1 MTRDSNM
8 NWSILM
14 MGMAMGGGGFATQP
28 PPDVVF
34 SVTPRRGGMAGS
46 ITTVIDYKNAPGA
59 ARVEIT
65 IYESVRCLGLLVPVA
80 LDQDATKAEL
90 PKGCYGVNFVGLPR
104 GCPVTHALVEVK
116 DKDGIVMA
124 RKWLDGL
131 HVIVP

>member
-1 MTRDSNM
+1 M
-8 NWSILM
+8 NWSIM
-14 MGMAMGGGGFATQP
+14 MVGMAMGCGGFATQP

-34 SVTPRRGGMAGS
+34 SVTPRRDGAAGS
-46 ITTVIDYKNAPGA
+46 ITTVIDYKNAPGG
-59 ARVEIT
+59 RVEIS
-65 IYESVRCLGLLVPVA
+65 IYQSVRHLGLLVPDMLA
-80 LDQDATKAEL
+80 LDTTKAEL

-116 DKDGIVMA
+116 DQCGNVMA

>member
-1 MTRDSNM
+1 M
-8 NWSILM
+8 NWSIVVL
-14 MGMAMGGGGFATQP
+14 GLAMDCGGFAMQP

-59 ARVEIT
+59 ARVEIS
-65 IYESVRCLGLLVPVA
+65 IYQSVRCLGLLVPDRLA
-80 LDQDATKAEL
+80 LDTTEAEL
-90 PKGCYGVNFVGLPR
+90 PKGCYATNIIGLPR

-116 DKDGIVMA
+116 DKDGNVMA

-131 HVIVP
+131 HVIV

>member
-1 MTRDSNM
+1 M
-8 NWSILM
+8 NWSIM
-14 MGMAMGGGGFATQP
+14 MVGMAMGCGGFATQP

-34 SVTPRRGGMAGS
+34 SVTPRRDGAAGS

-59 ARVEIT
+59 ARVEIS
-65 IYESVRCLGLLVPVA
+65 IYQSVRHLGLLVPDMLA
-80 LDQDATKAEL
+80 LDTTKAEL

-116 DKDGIVMA
+116 DQCGNVMA